1 MLCSYFMSKLYLKL
15 TCFCSFVFCF
25 YIENL
30 ILFCFFCFFFKNG
43 TWIIIFCLPCDP
55 APSPPSAPP
64 LLATVAVYLV
74 VKSFLLVSSR
84 AIKFLCGLLE
94 KCTKKRQK
102 KKKETTKK
110 RKTALSAPT
119 LVCQFNELRVR

>member
-55 APSPPSAPP
+55 VPPPPLRPAPP
-64 LLATVAVYLV
+64 GNCCSLPCCKEFLIGQFSCHQVSVWATRKMY
-74 VKSFLLVSSR
+74 
-84 AIKFLCGLLE
+84 
-94 KCTKKRQK
+94 K
-102 KKKETTKK
+102 KKTKK
-110 RKTALSAPT
+110 RKRNNKKKKNSVISTNIS
-119 LVCQFNELRVR
+119 VSVQ